1 MRQTM
6 KLLFDELYQRK
17 PPGLC
22 RPRSHWESDEF
33 AQYMPNARTMLIV
46 CQTTRNYHPSN
57 IPRCINDRWPYVR
70 LPMLHISENS
80 FGQVG
85 VFAALIWTT
94 HPFLP
99 RSSAV
104 SLLLFF
110 IFLSTHVEKILQ
122 FQQASLC
129 TKRVRKT
136 ERGEKNHRTYTK
148 SYKYIENILERSY
161 RSSEICLKKS
171 FSY

>member
-1 MRQTM
+1 M

-57 IPRCINDRWPYVR
+57 IPRCINDRRPYVR

-99 RSSAV
+99 RTPAI

-110 IFLSTHVEKILQ
+110 PPGS
-122 FQQASLC
+122 ASRKSC
-129 TKRVRKT
+129 NFSKRVYVQKCEREKK
-136 ERGEKNHRTYTK
+136 RGEGGNHRTYTK

-161 RSSEICLKKS
+161 LSLEWNLP
-171 FSY
+171 